1 MLSINSHL
9 LIPMTVLWVLLPAY
23 VANAT
28 ATLPRGRGPS
38 MDFGRLW
45 PGDGRRILG
54 PSKTWSGLLCGSLV
68 GGLVALLQTYLWLHL
83 LEPYDI
89 AIVPSFGASLLAA
102 LPVVLLLSVGALLG
116 DALGSF
122 FKRRLNRVSGSRTL
136 LLDQLPF
143 VLLPIVVGW
152 FLYPGI
158 FVTAF
163 GSLEAILWLLF
174 FTLVL
179 HVVFNWVGFKAGWK
193 KVPW

>member
-1 MLSINSHL
+1 MLSINPHV
-9 LIPMTVLWVLLPAY
+9 LIPVTVLWVLLPAY
-23 VANAT
+23 VANAC
-28 ATLPRGRGPS
+28 ATLPKGRGPP

-54 PSKTWSGLLCGSLV
+54 PSKTWSGLLSGTLI
-68 GGLVALLQTYLWLHL
+68 GGLVALLQAYLWLHL
-83 LEPYDI
+83 LQPNDI
-89 AIVPSFGASLLAA
+89 AIVPSYGASLLDAI
-102 LPVVLLLSVGALLG
+102 PVVLLLTLGALLG

-122 FKRRLNRVSGSRTL
+122 VKRRLNRPSGARTL

-143 VLLPIVVGW
+143 VLLPIGIGW
-152 FLYPGI
+152 FAYPSI

-163 GSLEAILWLLF
+163 DSLEAILWLLF

-179 HVVFNWVGFKAGWK
+179 HVFFNWIGYKAGWK